1 MRLKM
6 VCGLLLVVAWLERCY
21 AWGQSQPLDEPAP
34 VFSHLLPDVMLAVVI
49 LGAAVAL
56 HATMQRRAPGAPR
69 MQTA

>member
-6 VCGLLLVVAWLERCY
+6 VSALLLLVAWLERCY

-34 VFSHLLPDVMLAVVI
+34 LFSHLLPDVMLAVVV
-49 LGAAVAL
+49 LGVGVAL
-56 HATMQRRAPGAPR
+56 HSTMQRRASGAPR